1 MAEPAL
7 PDNNLRVA
15 VTRGRAAFP
24 DLSLDEEAFA
34 RRLTEHVGEDGSAAL
49 TALAVED
56 LYLACACVAG
66 TPGAA
71 AVFTARHG
79 DTVRS
84 AIARVVR
91 NADAAEIEQR
101 FFDDVLVGTI
111 TSPPKLASYAGR
123 APLERWLSV
132 AAQRAALTWLREN
145 RAETRARDA
154 AAAEPV
160 VSGNTHPEMAFLKG
174 RYRGDFEQAL
184 KQALERAPERERV
197 LLRLHLVNGLTGE
210 AIGKM
215 YGVSQPTASRWLAAA
230 RETLLQDIK
239 ATLTERLGSS
249 SDEIA
254 SLAGLVASGLDLS
267 LSALLRSR

>member
-1 MAEPAL
+1 
-7 PDNNLRVA
+7 
-15 VTRGRAAFP
+15 
-24 DLSLDEEAFA
+24 
-34 RRLTEHVGEDGSAAL
+34 
-49 TALAVED
+49 
-56 LYLACACVAG
+56 
-66 TPGAA
+66 GAA

-101 FFDDVLVGTI
+101 FFDEVLVGTI